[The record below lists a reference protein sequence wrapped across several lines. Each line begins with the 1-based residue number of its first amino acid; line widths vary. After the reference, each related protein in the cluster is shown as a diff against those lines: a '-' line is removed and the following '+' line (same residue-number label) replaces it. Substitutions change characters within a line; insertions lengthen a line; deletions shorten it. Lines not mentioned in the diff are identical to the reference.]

1 MQKTNLALNPQPRF
15 HCTDLI
21 MSQNPVEIISGPDGA
36 LAYIVDGNWV
46 PSKTEFL
53 TPDDFGQQMG
63 MIVYG
68 KGEAIIPHVH
78 LPVTRTVEGTTEC
91 ILVRSGSCDI
101 DIYDAARNPI
111 ATRTLKQGDI
121 ILLLGG
127 GHGFRMNED
136 TVLFEVKQGPYVG
149 NADKERF

>member
-1 MQKTNLALNPQPRF
+1 MENNP
-15 HCTDLI
+15 L
-21 MSQNPVEIISGPDGA
+21 EIIAGPDGP
-36 LAYIVDGNWV
+36 LAYIIDGKWI
-46 PSKTEFL
+46 PDKTQFL
-53 TPDDFGQQMG
+53 TPDTFGQQMG

-68 KGEAIIPHVH
+68 KGEAIIPHLH
-78 LPVTRTVEGTTEC
+78 LPVVRTVEGTTEC
-91 ILVRSGSCDI
+91 ILVRSGSCEI
-101 DIYDAARNPI
+101 DVYDAARNPI
-111 ATRTLKQGDI
+111 ATRSLNQGDI

>member
-1 MQKTNLALNPQPRF
+1 MPQ
-15 HCTDLI
+15 
-21 MSQNPVEIISGPDGA
+21 NAPVEIISSLDGP
-36 LAYIVDGNWV
+36 LAYIVDGCWQ
-46 PSKTEFL
+46 PTKTEFL

-68 KGEAIIPHVH
+68 KDDAIIPHVH

-91 ILVRSGSCDI
+91 ILVRSGACEI
-101 DIYDAARNPI
+101 DIFDSGRNPV
-111 ATRTLKQGDI
+111 ATRSLKQGDI

-127 GHGFRMNED
+127 GHGFRMTED